1 VGIGKTVNYT
11 NIAISGGTDQL
22 NYTLAATTGT
32 ATADITPLGIAVA
45 ANAISKIYGDTD
57 PVLTYTHDP
66 ELVGGDSFTGLL
78 VRAAGENVGNYAI
91 SQGTLALSSNYTLS
105 FTGAVFEITRASLTI
120 TANDITK
127 AEGQEFVFAGTEF
140 TTSVLVT
147 GDEVTSA
154 TITSAGAPAN
164 ALPGNY
170 PIVISDAV
178 GTGLGNYNITY
189 VDGIFTVEE
198 DPNAPETLTINL
210 GEGFTWFSINVDPGD
225 LTVNNLLTNLN
236 PCDNDR
242 IIGQTNFST
251 YFGTQWFGT
260 LTTIDVTRGYVM
272 ELCSAQQLEV
282 SGAPVPSVEINL
294 GAGFTWLGYTP
305 QECIPINEALANIT
319 PAPADNDRFI
329 GQSRFSTYFGGQWF
343 GTLTQLCPGNRYTF
357 ALTNS
362 SVFQYPDNP
371 EKTGGY
377 DNNTPIENSEAL
389 ELNMRNTMTIIGQ
402 LKDFNGMVSLNEN
415 NKVYAV
421 SGDQKRGVASPMST
435 HNGLLFL
442 SVASNS
448 NEGELISFK
457 VWSDEMQQY
466 ILLEETMTFESLKH
480 TGTVDNPFIFNMTEP
495 LGTDDLFNHNVFI
508 GDPYPNPS
516 NGIINIP
523 YFISAPADINFYLYS
538 STGNMVNKFT
548 IYQDIPGN
556 HKLTMDE
563 GSLHPGVYYYKIII
577 SGNRN
582 AKNKNGIIV
591 IVK

>member
-1 VGIGKTVNYT
+1 
-11 NIAISGGTDQL
+11 
-22 NYTLAATTGT
+22 
-32 ATADITPLGIAVA
+32 
-45 ANAISKIYGDTD
+45 
-57 PVLTYTHDP
+57 VLTYTHNP
-66 ELVGGDSFTGLL
+66 ELVEGDSFTGAL

-91 SQGTLALSSNYTLS
+91 SQGTLALSTNYTLS
-105 FTGAVFEITRASLTI
+105 YTGAVFEITRASLTI

-154 TITSAGAPAN
+154 TITSDGAPAN
-164 ALPGNY
+164 ALPGTY
-170 PIVISDAV
+170 PIVISDAA
-178 GTGLGNYNITY
+178 GTGLSNYNITY

-225 LTVNNLLTNLN
+225 LTVNSLLTDLS

-294 GAGFTWLGYTP
+294 GAGFTWLGFTP
-305 QECIPINEALANIT
+305 QNCLPINEALANIT
-319 PAPADNDRFI
+319 PAPVNNDRFI
-329 GQSRFSTYFGGQWF
+329 GQSRFSTYFDGQWL

-371 EKTGGY
+371 VKTGDSK
-377 DNNTPIENSEAL
+377 DNITIESTESL

-402 LKDFNGMVSLNEN
+402 LKNINGMVSLNEN
-415 NKVYAV
+415 DRVYAY
-421 SGDQKRGVASPMST
+421 SGDQKRGVASPMSEY
-435 HNGLLFL
+435 NGLLFL

-448 NEGELISFK
+448 NEGELITFK

-480 TGTVDNPFIFNMTEP
+480 TGRVDNPFIFNMTEP
-495 LGTDDLFNHNVFI
+495 LGADELYNQDVFI
-508 GDPYPNPS
+508 GDPYPNPT

-548 IYQDIPGN
+548 IYQDTPGN
-556 HKLTMDE
+556 HKLIMDE
-563 GSLHPGVYYYKIII
+563 GSLHPGVYYYKIIV

-582 AKNKNGIIV
+582 AKNKNGTIV